1 MKKTRDKRRSSVC
14 ISCPSLKLT
23 VDITKNKDDI
33 NIAVERIGP
42 DFSDSKL
49 SCPITDMDA
58 VIVHQGILDWIKQQC
73 KCEKEFLERLQ
84 KKVPWLIIESGR
96 GIPPEVRESQYKFLP
111 FSIVER
117 AFHGER
123 VAKLGL
129 TRALMELT
137 RSR

>member
-1 MKKTRDKRRSSVC
+1 MKKTRDKRRSSAY

-23 VDITKNKDDI
+23 VDIAKDKNDI
-33 NIAVERIGP
+33 NIAIERVGP

-49 SCPITDMDA
+49 SYPITDMDA
-58 VIVHQGILDWIKQQC
+58 VIVHQGILDSIKQQG
-73 KCEKEFLERLQ
+73 KCEKKFLERLQ
-84 KKVPWLIIESGR
+84 KKIPWLIIESGR
-96 GIPPEVRESQYKFLP
+96 GIPPEVRESRYKFLP

-129 TRALMELT
+129 TKALMELT